1 LDPHVLGSAGPQ
13 ALPSRPTNCQFGA
26 DDRFQA
32 GRPRGFMEAWS
43 AIHAVAIEQCKRR
56 ISEIGGS
63 IDERFGQRRTLEK
76 TEGGSGVE
84 FDVRRGHSD
93 ELATTEDIE
102 DTDSVSSVVDRYQ
115 SIIASINHA
124 SVSQSRKIR

>member
-1 LDPHVLGSAGPQ
+1 
-13 ALPSRPTNCQFGA
+13 
-26 DDRFQA
+26 
-32 GRPRGFMEAWS
+32 METWS

-56 ISEIGGS
+56 IPEIGGS

-93 ELATTEDIE
+93 ELATTED
-102 DTDSVSSVVDRYQ
+102 TDSVFSVVDRYQ